1 MQLKIETAKGEET
14 FFDFLMVAEETF
26 EDQQEGQVAGNSG
39 NADGDGDGLWCD
51 FAKVVTLYKCRLM
64 HIPLLRR
71 CYNL

>member
-39 NADGDGDGLWCD
+39 NADGDGDGL
-51 FAKVVTLYKCRLM
+51 
-64 HIPLLRR
+64 
-71 CYNL
+71 